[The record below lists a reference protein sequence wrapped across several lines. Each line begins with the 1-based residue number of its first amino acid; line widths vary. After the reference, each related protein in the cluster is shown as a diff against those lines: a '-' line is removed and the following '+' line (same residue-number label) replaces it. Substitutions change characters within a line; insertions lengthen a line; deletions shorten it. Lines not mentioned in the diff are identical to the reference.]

1 MDHPT
6 KIALFRQLTWPAIE
20 DWAGAKIAA
29 RGQRY
34 QRNHQV
40 ADPARTSRG
49 EVVAWVQ
56 GTHRYATLIDV
67 DDQGLIAACTCP
79 FDDICKHAVAVVLA
93 YREHL
98 SRQRDLPAVPDTDA
112 RLVLLEESTGD
123 DWDEEDREAA
133 DSADAPASGSP
144 AQTPL
149 RVFLEAQTAA
159 QLIEMLKDLAER
171 LPDVRAALEARRKLA
186 MGSAE
191 ELARDVRRLIVTT
204 SAEPAWRNE
213 WDGDGSIP
221 DYAPVRDRLELLL
234 RQGYPDEVVRLGET
248 LLKAGNEQVEQSHD
262 QGETADEI
270 GACMHVVFRALV
282 QSSLAPSA
290 QILWAIDALLCDD
303 YGLCHGSDIV
313 LNQAHTAEAWSI
325 VADTLAERLQR
336 LPAAAGRA
344 DFSHSYARERL
355 SNWAIT
361 ALQRAG
367 REDEVIPLAER
378 EAELNGAY
386 VRLVTLLID
395 AGRLTEAE
403 QWIARGIAALGQTQ
417 LGTAR
422 QLRDILRNVREQS
435 GDWSRVAAMRADDFF
450 EQLSMLTLVTLRVAA
465 EHAGVWPAVR
475 TAVMRYLETGEPP
488 QATARVL
495 GDQETPAWPLPETGL
510 PRPTQRWP
518 TQFPK
523 IDLLIE
529 IAADERQ
536 PDRVLYW
543 YDRRPAARG
552 GWGDSGVDESL
563 VADAIAGAY
572 PERAM
577 AIWKKLA
584 EAQIAQTQTRAYEV
598 AVGYLRT
605 LGELMARKGRADEWR
620 RYIADLRQT
629 SARKRRLVELLDRLN
644 ADGLRGA
651 NSDA

>member
-367 REDEVIPLAER
+367 RKDEVIPLAER

-435 GDWSRVAAMRADDFF
+435 GDWSRVAAMRTDDFF

>member
-1 MDHPT
+1 MDQPT
-6 KIALFRQLTWPAIE
+6 KIALFQQLTWPAIE
-20 DWAGAKIAA
+20 DWAGATIAA
-29 RGQRY
+29 RGQSY
-34 QRNHQV
+34 QRSHRV
-40 ADPARTSRG
+40 SHLARTSEG
-49 EVVAWVQ
+49 EVVAWVE

-67 DDQGLIAACTCP
+67 DEQGLIAACTCP

-144 AQTPL
+144 ARTPL

-159 QLIEMLKDLAER
+159 QLIEMFEDLAER
-171 LPDVRAALEARRKLA
+171 FPDVRAALEARRKLA

-191 ELARDVRRLIVTT
+191 DLARDVRRLIVTT
-204 SAEPAWRNE
+204 SAVPAWRNE

-221 DYAPVRDRLELLL
+221 DYAPVRDRLELML
-234 RQGYPDEVVRLGET
+234 RQGYADEVVRLGET

-270 GACMHVVFRALV
+270 GACMDVVFRALV

-290 QILWAIDALLCDD
+290 QILWAIDALLRDN

-313 LNQAHTAEAWSI
+313 LNQAHTAEDWSI
-325 VADTLAERLQR
+325 VADTLAERLR
-336 LPAAAGRA
+336 HLPAAAGRA
-344 DFSHSYARERL
+344 DFSRSYARERL

-361 ALQRAG
+361 ALQHAG

-386 VRLVTLLID
+386 VRLVTLLVD

-417 LGTAR
+417 LGTAG

-450 EQLSMLTLVTLRVAA
+450 EQPSMLTLVTLRVAA

-475 TAVMRYLETGEPP
+475 AAVMRYLETGEPP

-495 GDQETPAWPLPETGL
+495 GEQEIPAWPLPETGL

-552 GWGDSGVDESL
+552 GWDDSGVDESR
-563 VADAIAGAY
+563 VADAVAGAY

-605 LGELMARKGRADEWR
+605 LGELMARQGRADEWR
-620 RYIADLRQT
+620 RYIAELRQT
-629 SARKRRLVELLDRLN
+629 NARKRRLAELLDRLS